1 MDFKASVEREREL
14 ADACLEGVRAS
25 VSDFDAVYA
34 GVRACVLHRYLL
46 EEGDVCAL
54 ADLTTSRRWLRQA
67 TRSGRRAT
75 MRGRWAT
82 RRPDAPGVSSAVTKK
97 VLLAMA
103 IRRALGI
110 EGHAEAFGAASPS
123 PTWRMPFR
131 TALSS

>member
-54 ADLTTSRRWLRQA
+54 ADPDDLEALAAASNAKRAARHHAGALGDTS
-67 TRSGRRAT
+67 SGCT
-75 MRGRWAT
+75 
-82 RRPDAPGVSSAVTKK
+82 GVSSAVTKK

-110 EGHAEAFGAASPS
+110 EGHAEAFGAAL
-123 PTWRMPFR
+123 TVADLAHAVQD
-131 TALSS
+131 ALSS